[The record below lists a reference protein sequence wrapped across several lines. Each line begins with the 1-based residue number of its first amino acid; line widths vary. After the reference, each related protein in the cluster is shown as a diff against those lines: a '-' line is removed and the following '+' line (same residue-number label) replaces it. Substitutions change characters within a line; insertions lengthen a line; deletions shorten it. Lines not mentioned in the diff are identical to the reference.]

1 MTPAEE
7 RKLDLL
13 RRLYRHVRETGFGR
27 ESEERRREVEDLF
40 AEFAEYLKGK
50 APRVEE
56 ERVLVLHTDGG
67 SRGNPGPAG
76 AGGVIL
82 DGEGR
87 VLEDFA
93 LFLGTATNNE
103 AEYRALI
110 EGLRRAAAL
119 KPTRLVV
126 RMDSLLVVKQMRGEY
141 RVKDRKLLPLHLE
154 ARRSFPP
161 CPVLFEHIPRERN
174 ALADRLANRAMDQ
187 GVPAAPEA

>member
-1 MTPAEE
+1 MTGAAD

-13 RRLYRHVRETGFGR
+13 RRLYRHVRDTGFGR
-27 ESEERRREVEDLF
+27 ETEARRREVEELF
-40 AEFAEYLKGK
+40 AEFAAYLKGK
-50 APRVEE
+50 APRAEE
-56 ERVLVLHTDGG
+56 ERVLFLHADGG

-76 AGGVIL
+76 AGGVLL
-82 DGEGR
+82 DQEGR
-87 VLEDFA
+87 ILADFA

-110 EGLRRAAAL
+110 EGLKRAAAL
-119 KPTRLVV
+119 KPSRLVV

-161 CPVLFEHIPRERN
+161 CPVLFEHVPREQN
-174 ALADRLANRAMDQ
+174 ALADRLANQAIDQ
-187 GVPAAPEA
+187 GGPAPDS

>member
-1 MTPAEE
+1 MTGAAE

-13 RRLYRHVRETGFGR
+13 RRLYRHVRDTGFGR
-27 ESEERRREVEDLF
+27 ESEERRREVEELF
-40 AEFAEYLKGK
+40 AEFAGYLKGK
-50 APRVEE
+50 APRAEE
-56 ERVLVLHTDGG
+56 ERVLILHADGG

-76 AGGVIL
+76 AGGVLL

-87 VLEDFA
+87 VLEDFS

-110 EGLRRAAAL
+110 EGLQRAAAR

-154 ARRSFPP
+154 ARRSFPS
-161 CPVLFEHIPRERN
+161 CPVLFEHVPRERN
-174 ALADRLANRAMDQ
+174 ALADRLANQAMDE
-187 GVPAAPEA
+187 GAADKPES